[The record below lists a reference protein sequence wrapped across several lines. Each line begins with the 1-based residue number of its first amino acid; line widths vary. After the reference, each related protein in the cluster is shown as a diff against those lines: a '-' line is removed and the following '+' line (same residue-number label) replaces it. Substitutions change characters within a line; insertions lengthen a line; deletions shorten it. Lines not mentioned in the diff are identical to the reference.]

1 MKAFG
6 SEAQACSPI
15 SCIVLNIPPQ
25 RIYYL
30 RSLLYWVSIRPLLPF
45 QLSFSAIVRWSSPL
59 ITVQIDNFPQNFET
73 CVFAVSWKWHQI
85 QMYMS
90 RNVLAAEAVPSP
102 RQRKVILKIRNL
114 THQRYKDYS
123 EANPKLK
130 KLHLVRVIDRCER
143 LEKLEIPR
151 IGHDYPPGH
160 TPRITGTA
168 VDEPWWAGI

>member
-85 QMYMS
+85 QMS

-114 THQRYKDYS
+114 THQRYKDYN

-143 LEKLEIPR
+143 LEKLEIRR